1 MTRNFPTTL
10 LNLKNKVARHVL
22 PDPRPPPLFINL
34 SAHFTLLA
42 NLFTFVPSYDAI
54 SIVTL

>member
-22 PDPRPPPLFINL
+22 PDPRTPPPPFFHKFV
-34 SAHFTLLA
+34 SALHIA
-42 NLFTFVPSYDAI
+42 S
-54 SIVTL
+54 